1 MGLKHAQTPF
11 DKMILIAS
19 MSMEI
24 TQCVDTYWNKI
35 DDYLPNYYLSI
46 NADEF
51 LSLFILVVVRAQ
63 FPELIIHEKII
74 QKFTTKTTNSSTIG
88 YYNVTLN
95 AAIEYIQDEGAKE
108 FKSKI
113 NYNNGKTDKNTSNLI
128 SKYLFQNL
136 SRNEINDNDDE
147 FILIDSKGKNII
159 NNNNIIN
166 TSSKLNK
173 SYNDIQKAKTFFN
186 KKKKNILGIEDDE
199 EKNFELSI
207 KNSDDD

>member
-1 MGLKHAQTPF
+1 M
-11 DKMILIAS
+11 
-19 MSMEI
+19 
-24 TQCVDTYWNKI
+24 
-35 DDYLPNYYLSI
+35 PNYYLSI

-74 QKFTTKTTNSSTIG
+74 QKFTTKTTKSSTIG

-108 FKSKI
+108 YKSKI
-113 NYNNGKTDKNTSNLI
+113 TYNNGKVEKNSSHLI
-128 SKYLFQNL
+128 SKYLYQNL
-136 SRNEINDNDDE
+136 SRNEINNNNDE

-159 NNNNIIN
+159 NNNIIN
-166 TSSKLNK
+166 TSSNLNK
-173 SYNDIQKAKTFFN
+173 SCNDIQKSKTFYK

-199 EKNFELSI
+199 EKNFELTI